1 MPHAFVTGTSMGLGR
16 LAAEGLVARGWTVTG
31 AMRDPSRA
39 AAEDPWETLP
49 LDLSDEA
56 REQPRFVG
64 RMFLPKR
71 WRWAAPW
78 AAGYFDVG

>member
-1 MPHAFVTGTSMGLGR
+1 MATYIANRPFLTARKR
-16 LAAEGLVARGWTVTG
+16 LARAGLN
-31 AMRDPSRA
+31 DSA
-39 AAEDPWETLP
+39 APGQ

-78 AAGYFDVG
+78 AAGYFDVV